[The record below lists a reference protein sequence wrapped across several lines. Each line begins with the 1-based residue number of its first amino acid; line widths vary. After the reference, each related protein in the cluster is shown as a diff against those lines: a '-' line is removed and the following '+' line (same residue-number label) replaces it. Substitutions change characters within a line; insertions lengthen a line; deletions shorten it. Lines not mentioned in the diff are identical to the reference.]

1 MHKIVVN
8 SDNSHADY
16 ANEEYPAVAVRAF
29 NKAFGRKIAAKTIFS

>member
-1 MHKIVVN
+1 MSKFFLFPDDVLNMHKIVVN

-29 NKAFGRKIAAKTIFS
+29 